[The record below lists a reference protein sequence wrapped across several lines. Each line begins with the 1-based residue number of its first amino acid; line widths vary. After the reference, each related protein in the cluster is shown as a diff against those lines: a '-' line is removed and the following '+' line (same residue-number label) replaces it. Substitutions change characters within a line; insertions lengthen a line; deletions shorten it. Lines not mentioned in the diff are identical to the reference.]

1 MIFFCRLRNSWYNII
16 GVFIVIS
23 VVDVCYG
30 LRLLRRNLTIGGRRR
45 KEEEHSFF
53 FVINGRARRT
63 HTERRPRPQMKIE
76 TVRADAVHRRI

>member
-1 MIFFCRLRNSWYNII
+1 MIFFCRLRSCWYNII
-16 GVFIVIS
+16 VIIS

-53 FVINGRARRT
+53 FLVINERAWRT
-63 HTERRPRPQMKIE
+63 HRKAATSSNEN
-76 TVRADAVHRRI
+76 